1 MLTHTEIREEIL
13 NKLLN
18 DFAAEGPVKVKGG
31 IAFISKFLDQE
42 TGRNIPIEITVTLK
56 NTQRRGAQYSLEKA
70 AAAYKPPKPA
80 RTYVPAPQPTQKG
93 IEASA
98 ARERREAN
106 LDILRRWVNTHM
118 RAEDRFTTTEIK
130 AAIPEFE
137 SMSVMQVGAYL
148 SLLVT
153 EKLLTY
159 RLDEKRK
166 RRYMLETKK

>member
-1 MLTHTEIREEIL
+1 MLTHAEIREEIQ

-18 DFAAEGPVKVKGG
+18 DFSAEGAVKVKGG

-42 TGRNIPIEITVTLK
+42 TGRNIPIEISVTLK
-56 NTQRRGAQYSLEKA
+56 NTSHRGAQYSLEKA

-80 RTYVPAPQPTQKG
+80 HAYIPAPQPTKKEV
-93 IEASA
+93 EASA
-98 ARERREAN
+98 ARERRDAN
-106 LDILRRWVNTHM
+106 LAILRRWVNTHM
-118 RAEDRFTTTEIK
+118 RAEDRLTTTEIK

-137 SMSVMQVGAYL
+137 MMSVMQVGTYL

>member
-80 RTYVPAPQPTQKG
+80 RTYVPAPQPTQKE